1 MLRWLVWGA
10 FTLVWT
16 TLLVL
21 PGYTF
26 TRIGLDERP
35 EIRLTVAKSLHILA
49 YAVFTILTAWV
60 RVPARFRLFLLFFLM
75 AHATATEL
83 AQLYL
88 VENRSGTLGDVALD
102 QIGILLGLC
111 VAWRWWSDP
120 R

>member
-21 PGYTF
+21 PGSTF

-49 YAVFTILTAWV
+49 YAIFTVLTGWV
-60 RVPARFRLFLLFFLM
+60 ARSGPLSTVSALLFM